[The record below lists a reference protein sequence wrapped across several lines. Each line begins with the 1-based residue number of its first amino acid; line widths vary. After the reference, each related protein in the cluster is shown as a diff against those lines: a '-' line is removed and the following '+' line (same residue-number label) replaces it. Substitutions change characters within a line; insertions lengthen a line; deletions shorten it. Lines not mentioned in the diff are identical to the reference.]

1 MSSEIRTFKIRN
13 AAVQEDELALGEF
26 LRTVDV
32 ARIETTYAG
41 DAWHILVMFEELR
54 KREET
59 AQIQSAIVAALNHWR
74 TQAASAHNIE
84 REAVMPSA
92 AVQEIARYAPTTEIE
107 LTVVG
112 NALGIDMSVF
122 GAAIVHVVRQTLE
135 ELTS

>member
-1 MSSEIRTFKIRN
+1 MSSEIRTFKIRD

-32 ARIETTYAG
+32 ARIETTYTG
-41 DAWHILVMFEELR
+41 NAWHILVMFEELR

-112 NALGIDMSVF
+112 NALGIDTSVF